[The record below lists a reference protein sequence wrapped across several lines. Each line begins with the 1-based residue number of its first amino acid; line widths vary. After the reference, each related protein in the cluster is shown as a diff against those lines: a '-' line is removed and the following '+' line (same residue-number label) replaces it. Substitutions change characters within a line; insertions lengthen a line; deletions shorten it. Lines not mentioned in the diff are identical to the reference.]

1 MSEDR
6 PVSHRLCRRQFVAGS
21 TALLTFSLLSAC
33 ARSDQG
39 AQAPGA
45 QAPAKV
51 ATPAAKP
58 PETAP
63 TVAPTPIVAE
73 AGQGSTI
80 INFWNGLTGPD
91 GEGMQRLVER
101 YTQQNGDVTV
111 KMQRIPWRTFYDK
124 FSASLVAGNPPE
136 MAIFHSEQVIRYSSR
151 GLLKPLNDFTEGKVV
166 AGASIP
172 IEDMGYTLPYAQY
185 QDKLYSVPL
194 DQYTWAILYNKKLVK
209 EAGLDPEKPPTTRDE
224 FLEWGRRTTLDNNGK
239 RLGESGFDPKNITV
253 WGLVYNLNSGIWESL
268 LAQQNVDPMI
278 SGSESK
284 DVNTDSPEAIKA
296 LQEMVSWREQHGF
309 APQASGSAPVEGFW
323 AGKVA
328 MYFNG
333 IWMANAIKQHSDV
346 STGVAPIPKFFQ
358 EQKVTFSG
366 HQMTIPA
373 KIEGKAAEE
382 SYKLIKYI
390 SDNAI
395 EWAKEGQTPA
405 RKSLLN
411 SAEFQQLW
419 PQSVFAKQLATGVI
433 IKPHIKLIELG
444 DQIDPAVAAALDGQ
458 KKPEEALKEA
468 ADRQRQILAR
478 A

>member
-1 MSEDR
+1 
-6 PVSHRLCRRQFVAGS
+6 
-21 TALLTFSLLSAC
+21 
-33 ARSDQG
+33 
-39 AQAPGA
+39 
-45 QAPAKV
+45 
-51 ATPAAKP
+51 
-58 PETAP
+58 
-63 TVAPTPIVAE
+63 VAE
-73 AGQGSTI
+73 AGRGSTV

-101 YTQQNGDVTV
+101 YTQQNADITV

-151 GLLKPLNDFTEGKVV
+151 GLLRQLDELVQGQLVP
-166 AGASIP
+166 GATIP
-172 IEDMGYTLPYAQY
+172 IDDMGYTLPYAQY
-185 QDKLYSVPL
+185 EGKLYSVPL
-194 DQYTWAILYNKKLVK
+194 DQYTWAILYNKNLVK
-209 EAGLDPEKPPTTRDE
+209 EAGLDPDKPPTTREE
-224 FLEWGRRTTLDNNGK
+224 FVEWGRRMTVDNNGK
-239 RLGESGFDPKNITV
+239 RLGESGFDAKNVKV
-253 WGLVYNLNSGIWESL
+253 WGLAYNLNSSIWQSL
-268 LAQQNVDPMI
+268 MAQQGVDPMI
-278 SGSESK
+278 SGAGAT
-284 DVNTDSPEAIKA
+284 DVNTDSAEGVKA

-309 APQASGSAPVEGFW
+309 APPASGSDPVEGFW
-323 AGKVA
+323 AGKLA

-333 IWMANAIKQHSDV
+333 VWMTNAIKEHSDIP
-346 STGVAPIPKFFQ
+346 TGVAPIPKFFQ
-358 EQKVTFSG
+358 QPKVTFSG

-373 KIEGKAAEE
+373 KTQGKALEE
-382 SYKLIKYI
+382 TYKLIKFI

-419 PQSVFAKQLATGVI
+419 PQAVYAKQLPTGVV
-433 IKPHIKLIELG
+433 IKPHLKLIELG

-468 ADRQRQILAR
+468 ADRQRQILTR